1 MTDIRKLA
9 HRASSS
15 AFYLWIF
22 NNLISRVVP
31 FNKPHGFR
39 ITDISDDRI
48 RVLLPYRKKN
58 LNHIRGLHA
67 CALATLTEFAA
78 GLLLLLKLGTSDYRI
93 ILQKLTM
100 EYHYQGKMD
109 AVAEFSLTDQ
119 WIKEQIR
126 DVLIRQETV
135 TVACQVKIYD
145 VNGNHLSTGESLWQL
160 KPWSKVKTKA

>member
-1 MTDIRKLA
+1 MTDIRTLA
-9 HRASSS
+9 LRAEQS
-15 AFYLWIF
+15 AFYRWLF
-22 NNLISRVVP
+22 NALINRVVP

-39 ITDISDDRI
+39 ILAISNDGI
-48 RVLLPYRKKN
+48 RALLPYRKKN

-67 CALATLTEFAA
+67 CALATLTEFTA
-78 GLLLLLKLGTSDYRI
+78 GLSLILKLGMSDYRI

-119 WIKEQIR
+119 WIKENIR
-126 DVLIRQETV
+126 DVLVNQETV
-135 TVACQVKIYD
+135 TVACTVKIHD
-145 VNGNHLSTGESLWQL
+145 INGNHLSTGESLWQL